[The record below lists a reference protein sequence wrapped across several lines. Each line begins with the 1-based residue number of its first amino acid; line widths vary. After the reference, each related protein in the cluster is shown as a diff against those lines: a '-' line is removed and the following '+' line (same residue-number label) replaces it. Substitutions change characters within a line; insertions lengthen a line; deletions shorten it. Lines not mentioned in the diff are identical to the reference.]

1 MNGIVN
7 RIVDL
12 DQYETLDID
21 SDQGEEIILDDFQ
34 KELIDIKDYPLKD
47 GDNHE

>member
-12 DQYETLDID
+12 DQYETIELD
-21 SDQGEEIILDDFQ
+21 SDQAEEIVLDDFK
-34 KELIDIKDYPLKD
+34 KELVDIKDYPLKD
-47 GDNHE
+47 GDYHE